1 MFLKTKGLV
10 LRVSNYNDT
19 DVLLTLLTENH
30 GKLTVKV
37 RGLKR
42 KNSPLFATS
51 QLLAYS
57 EFTLFENRGL
67 YTVNEAESIELFHAL
82 RTDLEKLSLGTYFVQ
97 VAEVICQEDFPNP
110 QLLPLLLNS
119 LYALTKLSIDQKVV
133 KTVFEI
139 RIACLAG
146 YAPDLSGCCHCGNTF
161 PDRLN
166 LSQGQLECF
175 TCSMH
180 EDTGIRMPLTT
191 GALDTLRYICYCEPK
206 KIFAFR
212 IGEDTLQALSQIAES
227 YLLTQLERGFSA
239 LDFYKTLSI

>member
-1 MFLKTKGLV
+1 MFLKTRGLV

-19 DVLLTLLTENH
+19 DALLTLLTENH

-42 KNSPLFATS
+42 KNNPLFAPC

-57 EFTLFENRGL
+57 EFTLFENRGF
-67 YTVNEAESIELFHAL
+67 YTVNEAESVELFHSL

-97 VAEVICQEDFPNP
+97 AAEVICLEDIPNP

-119 LYALTKLSIDQKVV
+119 LYALTKLSVNERIIKA
-133 KTVFEI
+133 VFEL

-166 LSQGQLECF
+166 LSQGQLECYN
-175 TCSMH
+175 CSLH
-180 EDTGIRMPLTT
+180 ADNGIRMPLNTS
-191 GALDTLRYICYCEPK
+191 ALDALRYICYCDPK
-206 KIFAFR
+206 KIFSFR
-212 IGEDTLQALSQIAES
+212 IGEETIQSLSQITES

-239 LDFYKTLSI
+239 LDFYKTLRI